1 MSSIVTQGGARRRG
15 CGSISLVV
23 VVTSAVAVV
32 IGRNRGLDSSVGGR
46 LGVLAVGGDK
56 GRGRLQLRLLG
67 VQKIGLGRD

>member
-1 MSSIVTQGGARRRG
+1 M
-15 CGSISLVV
+15 VV

>member
-15 CGSISLVV
+15 CGSISLV